1 MLKMVLCKMLDL
13 LPPPPKKLVKD
24 VSFLSVMFS
33 VHEKGGKSEF
43 QGKGGVAIA
52 FPQNV

>member
-13 LPPPPKKLVKD
+13 LLPPSKKLVKD

-33 VHEKGGKSEF
+33 VHEKGGRSEF
-43 QGKGGVAIA
+43 QGKDGFAIA
-52 FPQNV
+52 FLQNV